1 MRRFHIAL
9 AVRSIAESVPEYSR
23 RLGIDPAVIVEGKYA
38 MWRTDQM
45 NFSINEIPARAGQL
59 RHLGFEDDDASGFT
73 MDHDVNDIMWEL
85 FSPSAQDDKIREMYG
100 EPTSVSNR

>member
-38 MWRTDQM
+38 MWRTEQM
-45 NFSINEIPARAGQL
+45 LSLIHI
-59 RHLGFEDDDASGFT
+59 
-73 MDHDVNDIMWEL
+73 
-85 FSPSAQDDKIREMYG
+85 
-100 EPTSVSNR
+100 